1 MRIRGWWLGVALAAG
16 LSATAT
22 AQPKTSPATEKLIT
36 PLPPGFALGW
46 KSPDGHTQEFVRAPE
61 TVENW
66 TRLITLQI
74 FRGLSNVNPDSF
86 AERIGG
92 KWAESCPGADSR
104 KLGEGNENGF
114 PFAVRVYA
122 CPLLAATRKPET
134 MWLKAIAGAEAL
146 YVIQYAAR
154 EMPSAALMQPA
165 AEFLRPVI
173 ACDTTRPDR
182 PCPAGVK

>member
-66 TRLITLQI
+66 TRLITIQI